1 MKALYIKLESL
12 LTKEII
18 VNKII
23 PFSDDT
29 PNSEILKVAN
39 NERNRW
45 IAVGLIPIRL
55 LYNFREMKFSIQIL
69 EGIKDN
75 T

>member
-23 PFSDDT
+23 SFNDDT

-55 LYNFREMKFSIQIL
+55 LYSFREMKFSMQIL
-69 EGIKDN
+69 EGIKED